1 MEMKGKRCLITGAT
15 AGIGEVAAIEI
26 ARQGADVVIVGRN
39 ENRCKNTLAKMKA
52 TGGGGDLSYMVA
64 DLSSRASVLDL
75 AARFKSKFNR
85 LDVLINNAGAVFF
98 KDERSVDGLEMTW
111 ALNHFGYFWLTEEL
125 LDVIKDSA
133 PSRIINV
140 SSDAHKRAKLNR
152 VNCIDEKNKV
162 PYFTY
167 GNSKLANILFTVE
180 LSKRLAGTGVTA
192 NSMHPGVVA
201 TNFGANNGIP
211 GRIFNLLT
219 AWVAITS
226 EEGARTIIYLAT
238 SPEVD
243 GVSGNYFVKDKVVA
257 SSKESQDE
265 ALARKL
271 WQQSEQR
278 TREIDAHTSPI
289 TV

>member
-1 MEMKGKRCLITGAT
+1 MQGKRCLITGAT

-39 ENRCKNTLAKMKA
+39 ENRCKNTIAKMKA
-52 TGGGGDLSYMVA
+52 TEGGGDRSYLIA
-64 DLSSRASVLDL
+64 DLSSRRQVKEL
-75 AARFKSKFNR
+75 AKEFKSKFDR

-98 KDERSVDGLEMTW
+98 RDERSEDGLEMTW
-111 ALNHFGYFWLTEEL
+111 ALNHFAYHWLTEEL
-125 LDVIKDSA
+125 LDVIKESS

-140 SSDAHKRAKLNR
+140 SSDAHKRARLKR
-152 VNCIDEKNKV
+152 DHCIDDKNKV

-211 GRIFNLLT
+211 GRIFNLMT

-243 GVSGNYFVKDKVVA
+243 GVSGNYFVKNKVVA
-257 SSKESQDE
+257 SSKQAQDE
-265 ALARKL
+265 ELARKL
-271 WQQSEQR
+271 WEQTEQK
-278 TREIDAHTSPI
+278 TREIDAYLTRV

>member
-1 MEMKGKRCLITGAT
+1 MKGKRCLITGAT
-15 AGIGEVAAIEI
+15 AGIGEVAAVEI

-39 ENRCKNTLAKMKA
+39 ENRCKNTIAKMIA
-52 TGGGGDLSYMVA
+52 TTGGGDLSYIVA
-64 DLSSRASVLDL
+64 DLSSRESVIEL
-75 AARFKSKFNR
+75 ARKYKAKYDR
-85 LDVLINNAGAVFF
+85 LDVLVNNAGAVFF

-125 LDVIKDSA
+125 LDVIKASA

-140 SSDAHKRAKLNR
+140 SSDAHKRARLNPER
-152 VNCIDEKNKV
+152 CIDEKNRV

-180 LSKRLAGTGVTA
+180 LSKRLADTSVTA
-192 NSMHPGVVA
+192 NSMHPGVVS

-211 GRIFNLLT
+211 GRIFNLMT
-219 AWVAITS
+219 AFVSITA
-226 EEGARTIIYLAT
+226 EEGAKTIVYLAT

-243 GVSGNYFVKDKVVA
+243 GVSGNYFVKEKVVA
-257 SSKESQDE
+257 SSKQSQD
-265 ALARKL
+265 AQLARKL
-271 WQQSEQR
+271 WQQSEQK
-278 TREIDAHTSPI
+278 TREIDAHLKRI

>member
-1 MEMKGKRCLITGAT
+1 MKGKRCLITGAT
-15 AGIGEVAAIEI
+15 AGIGEVAAVEI

-39 ENRCKNTLAKMKA
+39 ENRCKNTLAKMIA
-52 TGGGGDLSYMVA
+52 TEGGGDLSYFVA
-64 DLSSRASVLDL
+64 DLSSRQSVIEL
-75 AARFKSKFNR
+75 AQQYKEKFDR
-85 LDVLINNAGAVFF
+85 LDVLVNNAGAVFF

-125 LDVIKDSA
+125 LDLIKESA

-140 SSDAHKRAKLNR
+140 SSDAHKRARLNPDH
-152 VNCIDEKNKV
+152 CIDEKNRV

-180 LSKRLAGTGVTA
+180 LSKRLSDTSVTA
-192 NSMHPGVVA
+192 NSMHPGVVS

-211 GRIFNLLT
+211 GRIFNLMT
-219 AWVAITS
+219 AFVSITA
-226 EEGARTIIYLAT
+226 EEGAKTIIYLAT

-243 GVSGNYFVKDKVVA
+243 GVSGNYFVKEKVVA
-257 SSKESQDE
+257 SSKESQD
-265 ALARKL
+265 AQLARKL
-271 WQQSEQR
+271 WQQSEQT
-278 TREIDAHTSPI
+278 TREIDAHLKRV